1 MLPRWHKEK
10 IDVPPYKF
18 NIIDNTNVEDGRI
31 TTRNFKIGAT
41 YVDCVNVSV
50 SYNKDNRPVSAKIPT
65 LVYNEECSFKPKLLD
80 RGEGTK
86 VIIKTLLRYVHEQI
100 PEISLFEFQDAST
113 IECGTDEEQYRKR
126 HRKPGTHAYP
136 TVLYY
141 FSLAFNGIT
150 WYEKH
155 FHAYQKEGHEVYRA
169 FVKEWLT
176 TEEMKPDFA
185 EFLAKANPSDKLV
198 AELRT
203 YYNHAKTYGEFFTSI
218 PTNDR
223 CRLVRSWIY
232 GFMKDEMRH
241 VFSDDNWVID
251 VTKIDESPEWSL
263 ASIKQGGLRRTL
275 RKRSNK
281 RSNKQKSSYY
291 CPKGHVN
298 TLLVCHDMG
307 AEMN

>member
-1 MLPRWHKEK
+1 
-10 IDVPPYKF
+10 
-18 NIIDNTNVEDGRI
+18 
-31 TTRNFKIGAT
+31 
-41 YVDCVNVSV
+41 
-50 SYNKDNRPVSAKIPT
+50 
-65 LVYNEECSFKPKLLD
+65 
-80 RGEGTK
+80 
-86 VIIKTLLRYVHEQI
+86 
-100 PEISLFEFQDAST
+100 
-113 IECGTDEEQYRKR
+113 
-126 HRKPGTHAYP
+126 
-136 TVLYY
+136 
-141 FSLAFNGIT
+141 
-150 WYEKH
+150 
-155 FHAYQKEGHEVYRA
+155 
-169 FVKEWLT
+169 
-176 TEEMKPDFA
+176 MKPDFA

-203 YYNHAKTYGEFFTSI
+203 YYNHANTYGEFFTSI

-251 VTKIDESPEWSL
+251 VTKMDESPEWSL

-275 RKRSNK
+275 RKRSSK